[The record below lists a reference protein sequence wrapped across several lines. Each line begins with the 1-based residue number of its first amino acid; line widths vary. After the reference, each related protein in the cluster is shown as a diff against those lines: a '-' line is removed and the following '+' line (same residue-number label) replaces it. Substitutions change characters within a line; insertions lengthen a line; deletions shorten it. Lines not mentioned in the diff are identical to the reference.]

1 MSAIFFPADLDI
13 SRGTISQVRNIDVTP
28 AINKL
33 LGVKS
38 APTVQG
44 SSSKPEEPIVTQ
56 SGVTQVYE

>member
-13 SRGTISQVRNIDVTP
+13 GRGTISQVRIDVTP

-44 SSSKPEEPIVTQ
+44 SSSKPEEPIVKQ

>member
-13 SRGTISQVRNIDVTP
+13 GRGTISQVRIDVTP

-44 SSSKPEEPIVTQ
+44 SSSKPEEPIVKQ
-56 SGVTQVYE
+56 SGVTHIPE